1 MGDAGQVIGRF
12 GEFNYQNIAASLFR
26 AFLFPSADTIRPTN
40 NMQGAN
46 MKVNDFTIYSIINRN
61 AKVLSEHVAFT
72 WEKEDVTFQQFKT
85 RVNNLACGLMDNGI
99 RKGDRIGVLAKNNL
113 EYFLLYGAAAQTG
126 AIVVPIN
133 WRLGVDEVEY
143 IMKDTTPKIIFAD
156 PEAETVISDMVFEL
170 DFVEQSYLISGSEGQ
185 SKFIPFENLLKVD
198 GTCDN
203 DHVVSDDPFVI
214 IHTAAVTGRPRGA
227 ILTHENIIST
237 NMEYLIAM
245 GLGQKDVHL
254 AFLPLYHIAC
264 LGMGMAVFHAGGKN
278 IIMSK
283 FDKAR
288 AVESIERDN
297 VTLIVDFPPILANI
311 LEEAETSARDLSGL
325 RWVMGIDQP
334 NVIAEFEKK
343 TGGRF
348 GLGYGQTEVS
358 GLVSFGAASEKP
370 GSVGRPG
377 YRIEINLIDESDKEV
392 ETGEVGEITV
402 RGPAVFKGFWNLE
415 KETEYAFRNGW
426 HHTGDLGRFDD
437 EGYLWYVGRKPE
449 KELIKPGGENV
460 YPAEVETAIL
470 DHPAIDDT
478 CVIGVPDADW
488 GEAIKAVCVLKQG
501 QSLLADDLI
510 EFVASKISRYKK
522 PKFVVFVAAL
532 PKNSDGSVDREK
544 LKAEFGQSNGNE

>member
-1 MGDAGQVIGRF
+1 
-12 GEFNYQNIAASLFR
+12 
-26 AFLFPSADTIRPTN
+26 
-40 NMQGAN
+40 
-46 MKVNDFTIYSIINRN
+46 MKVNDFTIYDIIKRN

-72 WEKEDVTFQQFKT
+72 FEKEDITFQQFKT
-85 RVNNLACGLMDNGI
+85 KVNGLACGLVGNGI
-99 RKGDRIGVLAKNNL
+99 RKGDRIGVLAKNSI
-113 EYFLLYGAAAQTG
+113 EYFLLYGATAQTG
-126 AIVVPIN
+126 AILVPIN
-133 WRLGVDEVEY
+133 WRLSADEIEY
-143 IMKDTTPKIIFAD
+143 IIRDTTPKIIFSD
-156 PEAETVISDMVFEL
+156 PEAEAVIRDRIPEL
-170 DFVEQSYLISGSEGQ
+170 DFIEHSYLISGSEGQ
-185 SKFIPFENLLKVD
+185 SEFIPFENLMNLD
-198 GTCDN
+198 GTCGKN
-203 DHVVSDDPFVI
+203 HVVSDDPFVI
-214 IHTAAVTGRPRGA
+214 IHTAAVTGKPRGA

-237 NMEYLIAM
+237 NMEYLIA
-245 GLGQKDVHL
+245 LGIGRKDVHL

-278 IIMSK
+278 IIMPK
-283 FDKAR
+283 FDKEL
-288 AVESIERDN
+288 AVESIEQDG

-334 NVIAEFEKK
+334 DVIAEFEKK

-358 GLVSFGAASEKP
+358 GLVSFGAVSEKP

-377 YRIEINLIDESDKEV
+377 YRIDINLVDESDKAV
-392 ETGEVGEITV
+392 ESGEVGEIAV

-415 KETEYAFRNGW
+415 KETEYTFRNGW

-437 EGYLWYVGRKPE
+437 KGYLWYVGRKPE

-501 QSLLADDLI
+501 QSLLANDLI

-522 PKFVVFVAAL
+522 PKFVVFVSNL
-532 PKNSDGSVDREK
+532 PKLSDGSIDRGKIKVD
-544 LKAEFGQSNGNE
+544 FG